1 MWPFKPRE
9 IDNYRI
15 CLSNGVYTIQ
25 KYYKPLDQW
34 ETLHYFQH
42 TNEYIP
48 SVIVDE
54 QYVLSFKTLQ
64 EARNKVS
71 EIIPQY
77 FSAETPDYDY

>member
-1 MWPFKPRE
+1 MWLFKPRE

-25 KYYKPLDQW
+25 KYCKSLDRW
-34 ETLHYFQH
+34 ETLHYYPYMKKYKYWA
-42 TNEYIP
+42 TPENE
-48 SVIVDE
+48 
-54 QYVLSFKTLQ
+54 YVLSFKTLQ

-71 EIIPQY
+71 EVIPQY